1 MDAKE
6 SEQQQPLV
14 GRLAGLA
21 GIAFFIGPLLVGS
34 LGSTFFSTLSSQQIV
49 DWAAENGRAI
59 SIGAF
64 VQGFGATV
72 FALFIVLLVVHVRGR
87 GILATLA
94 YISAAAMMAVNWA
107 TTGML
112 YALVDAA
119 QRSGAEAG
127 VVALFS
133 LGKTMAFAD
142 SYFVAISA
150 TSVSILALRSRAM
163 PPPICWLG
171 VVAGGYH
178 FVETPIQL
186 ALTGTAGGVTG
197 PIGAGLG
204 LLWILVVGVILVI
217 KPVWRAQ
224 ASSVSAGAT
233 A

>member
-6 SEQQQPLV
+6 WDKPRPLV

-21 GIAFFIGPLLVGS
+21 AIAFFIGPLLGGS
-34 LGSTFFSTLSSQQIV
+34 SGTTFFSTLSSQQIV
-49 DWAAENGRAI
+49 DWAVENGRAI

-64 VQGFGATV
+64 VQGLGATV

-94 YISAAAMMAVNWA
+94 YISAAAMMAVNWVA
-107 TTGML
+107 TGLL
-112 YALVDAA
+112 YALTDAA

-133 LGKTMAFAD
+133 VGKSMALAD
-142 SYFVAISA
+142 GYFVAISA
-150 TSVSILALRSRAM
+150 TSVSILAMRSRAL
-163 PPPICWLG
+163 PAPICWLG

-197 PIGAGLG
+197 PIGVVIG
-204 LLWILVVGVILVI
+204 LLWMLVVGITLVI
-217 KPVWRAQ
+217 KPVWGPQSSSASAQ
-224 ASSVSAGAT
+224 AT